1 MARKGKSGRTKSSVP
16 RAHIN
21 FHYIKANQFRVIHAD
36 GVHGG
41 LHPRGNIQMSFFSER
56 VPIPKKVSHEIADD
70 GRLGKEIVAERE
82 SRDGIV
88 REVEVGVVMGV
99 EEARA
104 LVKWLQLKIRAHEK
118 LRDKGES
125 S

>member
-1 MARKGKSGRTKSSVP
+1 MAQKARKTTKSNTP
-16 RAHIN
+16 KPHIN

-56 VPIPKKVSHEIADD
+56 VPIPKRVSHEIDED
-70 GRLGKEIVAERE
+70 GKLGKEIVSERE
-82 SRDGIV
+82 TRDGIV

-99 EEARA
+99 SEARS
-104 LVKWLQLKIRAHEK
+104 LVKWLQQKIRAYEK
-118 LRDKGES
+118 LHRDRGAQ
-125 S
+125 